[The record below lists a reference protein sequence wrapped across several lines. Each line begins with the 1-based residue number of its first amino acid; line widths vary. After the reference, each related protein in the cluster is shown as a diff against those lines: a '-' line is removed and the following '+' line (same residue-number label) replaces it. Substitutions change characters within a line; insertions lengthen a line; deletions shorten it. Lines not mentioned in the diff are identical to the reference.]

1 MVVIEGY
8 STDAVTGRWAKIVGG
23 GRHQSTRRSLAAVRL
38 ADPIRCRTSIEER
51 SMSALRGKG
60 RHVGAMVTVSF
71 AKLWHVLIATHA
83 VASLRLMLCH
93 LRR

>member
-1 MVVIEGY
+1 
-8 STDAVTGRWAKIVGG
+8 
-23 GRHQSTRRSLAAVRL
+23 
-38 ADPIRCRTSIEER
+38 
-51 SMSALRGKG
+51 MSALRGKG
-60 RHVGAMVTVSF
+60 RHVGAMVKVSF